1 MPDCDLD
8 RSVTFCLQ
16 RSVPN
21 RGCNSENTPILQ
33 YSITP
38 LLHYSITPLLRSAGF
53 EDEDETDLTQ

>member
-21 RGCNSENTPILQ
+21 RECNSE
-33 YSITP
+33 SA
-38 LLHYSITPLLRSAGF
+38 HYSNTPLLRSAGF
-53 EDEDETDLTQ
+53 EDDDDDEDENETDLTQ